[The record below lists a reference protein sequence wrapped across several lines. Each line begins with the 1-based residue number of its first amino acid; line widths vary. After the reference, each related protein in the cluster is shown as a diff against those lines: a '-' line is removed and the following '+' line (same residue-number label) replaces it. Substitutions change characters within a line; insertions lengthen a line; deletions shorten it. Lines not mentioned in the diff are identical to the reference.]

1 MVEQQAG
8 EVTEL
13 RAALWHIKNTA
24 ISLSDAQVI
33 ALEALAAYEAKKAGA

>member
-1 MVEQQAG
+1 
-8 EVTEL
+8 VTEL

-33 ALEALAAYEAKKAGA
+33 ALEALAAFEAKKAGQQ